1 MNYIQDINKYNIH
14 GLQYFE
20 KKIKVFYFELI
31 SRNVMDM
38 IEAFFKIIEG
48 LTSNVV
54 FFLLNKVK

>member
-54 FFLLNKVK
+54 FFY